1 MRALLDP
8 FAVGAAALRA
18 YVGLVL
24 LFLGGP
30 LLMVIATAFNN
41 SAFMQFPPRQ
51 WSLRWFR
58 DYFGSA
64 RWIAASWMSL
74 ELGCAVALASTLL
87 AIGAAVVLTRYRF
100 PGRQALGA
108 LIMAPLVVP
117 VIVLAAGLYY
127 MMVQLGL
134 SGTFAG
140 LMLGHMVVAFPYATV
155 VIGASLA
162 QYDRQLED
170 AAVGLG
176 ASRARAFLAVTLP
189 LIRSSVVVALLFSFL
204 ISFDEVVISIF
215 LAGPETMTLPRVMW
229 EAIRFEISPTIAA
242 VSTLLIALS
251 TAILVVAELV
261 RSRFGPGRAKDSLEP
276 GRSR

>member
-8 FAVGAAALRA
+8 FAAAAAALRA
-18 YVGLVL
+18 FVALVL
-24 LFLGGP
+24 AFLGGP

-74 ELGCAVALASTLL
+74 ELAAAVALASTVL

-100 PGRQALGA
+100 PGRQALNA

-127 MMVQLGL
+127 MMVRLGL
-134 SGTFAG
+134 SGTFAS

-155 VIGASLA
+155 VIGASLE
-162 QYDRQLED
+162 QCDRQLED

-176 ASRARAFLAVTLP
+176 ANRVRAFLAVTLP

-261 RSRFGPGRAKDSLEP
+261 RSRFGPGRARDAFEP

>member
-1 MRALLDP
+1 MRAFRDP
-8 FAVGAAALRA
+8 FVAGVVALRA
-18 YVGLVL
+18 LVGMVLV
-24 LFLGGP
+24 FLAGP
-30 LLMVIATAFNN
+30 LVVVAATAFNN

-74 ELGCAVALASTLL
+74 ELGIAVALASTVL

-100 PGRQALGA
+100 PGRQALQS

-127 MMVQLGL
+127 MLVRLGL
-134 SGTFAG
+134 SGTFLG

-155 VIGASLA
+155 VLSASLE
-162 QYDRQLED
+162 QCDRQLED

-176 ASRARAFLAVTLP
+176 ANRVRAFLAVTLP
-189 LIRSSVVVALLFSFL
+189 LVKSSVVVALLFSFL

-229 EAIRFEISPTIAA
+229 ESIRFEISPTIAA

-251 TAILVVAELV
+251 TAIMLIAELI
-261 RSRFGPGRAKDSLEP
+261 RRRLGPGRGSSASEL
-276 GRSR
+276 GRLR